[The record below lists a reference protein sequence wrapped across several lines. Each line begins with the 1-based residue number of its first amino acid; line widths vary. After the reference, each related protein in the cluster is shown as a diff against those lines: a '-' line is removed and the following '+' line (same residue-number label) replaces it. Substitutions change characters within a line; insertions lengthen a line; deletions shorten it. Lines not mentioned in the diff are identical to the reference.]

1 MARVQRNCI
10 RAPATPVPRNFV
22 PQGGT
27 RYRVRDG
34 DSWVSLARRVNM
46 DPWVLIRYN
55 YPNLPADNRRAALE
69 VNWYLQEYVGCDVVT
84 PDGKNYKF
92 STSANPGHVYLPP
105 PMISSISHPVGG
117 MSQAQTRM
125 CWYTCLAM
133 VVDYY
138 RGQGR
143 GRRLVHPSEDPET
156 DRMYRNNQGISDRER
171 IARKLGFAVLY
182 ESLTEAGMWAMLKQ
196 GPVIYAGRWPG
207 LASGHW
213 VVINGISGT
222 RLSILDPWSGPRT
235 WDYNTFMSTVLLQT
249 AERPLIY
256 VP

>member
-1 MARVQRNCI
+1 MARVHNNCI
-10 RAPATPVPRNFV
+10 RRPAAPQPRAFV

-27 RYRVRDG
+27 RYRVRNG
-34 DSWVSLARRVNM
+34 DSWVSLARRVRT

-55 YPNLPADNRRAALE
+55 YPNLPPDNQRAALE

-84 PDGKNYKF
+84 DDGKNYKF
-92 STSANPGHVYLPP
+92 SASATPGQVYLPP
-105 PMISSISHPVGG
+105 PMTSSIHHSVGG
-117 MSQAQTRM
+117 MTQANTWM
-125 CWYTCLAM
+125 CWYTCFAM

-143 GRRLVHPSEDPET
+143 GGGLVHPSENAET
-156 DRMYRNNQGISDRER
+156 DRMFRNNQGISARER
-171 IARKLGFAVLY
+171 ISRNLGFAVLY
-182 ESLTEAGMWAMLKQ
+182 ESLTEAGMWAMLKR

-222 RLSILDPWSGPRT
+222 RLSVLDPARGPQT
-235 WDYNTFMSTVLLQT
+235 WDYNTFMRTVLLQT